1 MATTARTKEDIF
13 EMFLRQAVIDCV
25 HREAE
30 EFAAM
35 ETPDEAEIAS
45 SSRAKKT
52 RDLCLRE
59 DRRERFRRKTIPRLR
74 RMTVAAAVALS
85 ILTGSMLAYPAV
97 RAAVADVFVEW
108 FDQFT
113 QFTGMGAESS
123 STDKKWELSIV
134 PSGYVEVDRV
144 EGDSRATVRYENKSG
159 ELLLFA
165 YQQTTGT
172 IGVDNEDMIHRT
184 HFMDDVTY
192 DIFESQDIKKPSS
205 IVWDSEGY
213 MFSLSSFESV
223 DTLLEMAFSVTEK

>member
-1 MATTARTKEDIF
+1 LATTARTKEDIF

-45 SSRAKKT
+45 SIRAKKT

-74 RMTVAAAVALS
+74 RMAVAAAVALS

-108 FDQFT
+108 FDGFT
-113 QFTGMGAESS
+113 KFTGIGTQPSTVRQWDLTYVPEGYAE
-123 STDKKWELSIV
+123 TDRIESELL
-134 PSGYVEVDRV
+134 
-144 EGDSRATVRYENKSG
+144 TVIRYENSEGTLLDFIYQPDSG
-159 ELLLFA
+159 IVA
-165 YQQTTGT
+165 A
-172 IGVDNEDMIHRT
+172 DNEDLLYREEFIDGVQYR
-184 HFMDDVTY
+184 
-192 DIFESQDIKKPSS
+192 IFESQDELKPTS
-205 IVWDSEGY
+205 IYWNKDGY
-213 MFSLSSFESV
+213 MFTLSGYIDDEFLLDIASSV
-223 DTLLEMAFSVTEK
+223 K